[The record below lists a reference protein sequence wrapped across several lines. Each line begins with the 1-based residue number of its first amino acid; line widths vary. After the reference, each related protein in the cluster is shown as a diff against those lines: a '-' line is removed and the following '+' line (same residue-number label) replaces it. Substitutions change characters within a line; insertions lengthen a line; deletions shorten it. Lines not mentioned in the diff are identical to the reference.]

1 MKNKFSEYLSQPAP
15 INDRPWM
22 SVTICIIAV
31 VFILAVF
38 EPFSYR
44 LNSIGQF
51 KVLLGFAF
59 VTLIAS
65 STVFFLFPH
74 LFKEFYCPQK
84 WTVKRN
90 LLNNVVVLLVFG
102 CFVVFYDYVILM
114 KQPTGYF
121 PVIFII
127 DLFATLTIG
136 IVPLTFITILIQ
148 NSALKRN
155 LNNSDEMNR
164 ALSARA
170 KNETGDPLLITLNGS
185 SKESLTVK
193 PADIIYM
200 EASGNYVNIHYLQ
213 DNKATSKLLRTTIR
227 QMEEEIQDQPALI
240 RSHRAFII
248 NINQITRV
256 SGNAQGYKLSLA
268 DITDEV
274 PVSRTYLKTLKDI
287 LH

>member
-44 LNSIGQF
+44 LNSAGQF
-51 KVLLGFAF
+51 RVLLGFAF

-65 STVFFLFPH
+65 STVFFLFPR

-90 LLNNVVVLLVFG
+90 LLNNVVVLLIFG

-114 KQPTGYF
+114 QQPTGYF

-155 LNNSDEMNR
+155 LNNSNEMNQ
-164 ALSARA
+164 ALSVRA
-170 KNETGDPLLITLNGS
+170 KSETDNPLLITFNGS
-185 SKESLTVK
+185 KKESLTIK
-193 PADIIYM
+193 PTDILYM
-200 EASGNYVNIHYLQ
+200 EASGNYVNIHYFQ
-213 DNKATSKLLRTTIR
+213 DNKVTSKLLRTTIK
-227 QMEEEIQDQPALI
+227 QIEEEIQDQPGFF
-240 RSHRAFII
+240 RCHRAFII
-248 NINQITRV
+248 NINQITKV
-256 SGNAQGYKLSLA
+256 SGNAQGYKLAFSGT
-268 DITDEV
+268 TDEV
-274 PVSRTYLKTLKDI
+274 PVSRTYLKALKDI
-287 LH
+287 L